1 MHDPIWIIWITW
13 HDSDPGYS
21 PLDGQGKLLN
31 CTPPVILFTEG
42 IIGDRRRFNAKEEF
56 PVFSGNFW
64 LNLDKTGL
72 VDFSGSFF
80 NPLSCVEEEEEVYKL
95 ISE

>member
-1 MHDPIWIIWITW
+1 M
-13 HDSDPGYS
+13 
-21 PLDGQGKLLN
+21 
-31 CTPPVILFTEG
+31 LFTEE
-42 IIGDRRRFNAKEEF
+42 IIGDRRRFNAKEQF

-72 VDFSGSFF
+72 VDFSFF
-80 NPLSCVEEEEEVYKL
+80 NPLSRVEEEEEVYKL